1 MPCYTPPHA
10 YCGHAD
16 TVMDNTKCSIIND
29 LNSII
34 DSYNYYKK
42 KADEV
47 TDMLCRLCKAYDL
60 IMTPDCCGINPFRDA
75 DADIKDWWEKHKE
88 WDKARKL

>member
-16 TVMDNTKCSIIND
+16 TVMDNKKCSIIND
-29 LNSII
+29 INSII
-34 DSYNYYKK
+34 ESYNYYRK

-47 TDMLCRLCKAYDL
+47 TDMLCRTLGEIAYQEPSIVLD
-60 IMTPDCCGINPFRDA
+60 D
-75 DADIKDWWEKHKE
+75 DIKDWWEKHKE